1 MQALAIFKND
11 RLAPVSYMANIRG
24 RGIKHIQTL
33 AYRFADDHGFNYSH
47 ISFSYSRD
55 DMPTITAKHSAP
67 YYKELTK

>member
-1 MQALAIFKND
+1 MQALVIFKND

-33 AYRFADDHGFNYSH
+33 AYRLADDNGFKYSH
-47 ISFSYSRD
+47 ITYHKHRD

-67 YYKELTK
+67 YYKEV